1 MVIFMAETAVLL
13 GVRAEAGLAGRIRP
27 FPATGSHYHEDA
39 IFLSMNLEK
48 SKITTSVIL

>member
-13 GVRAEAGLAGRIRP
+13 GVRDAGLVGRIRP

-39 IFLSMNLEK
+39 IFLSMKLEK
-48 SKITTSVIL
+48 SKITTSVIS

>member
-13 GVRAEAGLAGRIRP
+13 GVREAGLVGRIRP
-27 FPATGSHYHEDA
+27 LPATGSHYREDA
-39 IFLSMNLEK
+39 FFLSENLEK